1 MSRYD
6 DQLIIQLRKQGKT
19 WKEIGKA
26 LNADGENVRG
36 YSRQQDWYQEIR
48 QENPHVVEEGMSF
61 TKNAN
66 DEYSIES
73 EHLFDEQKLF
83 TNDELLELNNL
94 DPKEFE
100 LLRVRRGKWSVT
112 MTNEGRKWN
121 FQSRIDA
128 KPKEQEITYEYI
140 QGLLENVQPRKVK
153 LLVDEVVDS
162 YLLVPL
168 ADMHFGINYA
178 EDFERLKAQIQDRIM
193 DGHREILIVLLGDYF
208 NVDNLLNTTV
218 RGTHVDE
225 VNVEQA
231 TADAYSFAMD
241 LIDTALEHSPCVS
254 LVYMQGNHDSM
265 VSYMFTQGIKR
276 IYPQLMV
283 DDRIDTYKHAWLG
296 NHSIFLH
303 HGDKIR
309 SAKRLLET
317 IVGTFPKEWGDSR
330 SRYLFTGH
338 FHHEKSLSNAGMT
351 HYQVSSPSKASS
363 YDKQNGFVTSEQV
376 QMLFEFDNDKRSA
389 IYYL

>member
-6 DQLIIQLRKQGKT
+6 DDLIIQLRKEGKT
-19 WKEIGKA
+19 WKEIGEQVGV
-26 LNADGENVRG
+26 DGETVRG
-36 YSRQQDWYQEIR
+36 YSRNQGWYKDIR

-61 TKNAN
+61 TKNEK

-83 TNDELLELNNL
+83 TNDELLEMNNL
-94 DPKEFE
+94 DPNEFE

-128 KPKEQEITYEYI
+128 KPKEKKVTYKYI
-140 QGLLENVQPRKVK
+140 QSLLEDVQPRRVE
-153 LLVDEVVDS
+153 LLADEIVDS
-162 YLLVPL
+162 YLLIPL
-168 ADMHFGINYA
+168 ADLHFGINYA

-193 DGHREILIVLLGDYF
+193 DGHREILIVILGDFF

-218 RGTHVDE
+218 RGTQVDE
-225 VNVEQA
+225 VDVERA
-231 TADAYSFAMD
+231 TEDAYSFIMD
-241 LIDTALEHSPCVS
+241 IVDCALKHSPCVS
-254 LVYMQGNHDSM
+254 FTYLQGNHDSM
-265 VSYMFTQGIKR
+265 VGYMFTQGIKR
-276 IYPQLMV
+276 IYPQLIM
-283 DDRIDTYKHAWLG
+283 DGGIETYKHAWLG
-296 NHSIFLH
+296 EHSIFLH

-317 IVGTFPKEWGDSR
+317 IVGTFPKEWGESK
-330 SRYLFTGH
+330 SRYLITGH

-351 HYQVSSPSKASS
+351 HYQVSSPSKSSS
-363 YDKQNGFVTSEQV
+363 YDKQQGYVTSEQV
-376 QMLFEFDNDKRSA
+376 QMLFEFDNEKRSA